1 MQNLKRVW
9 LASLGLASA
18 VALTACVDDDPI
30 GGYLRDLPY
39 FPTEDAKAKTAVGDA
54 AEDPEGEYVC
64 TTQRF
69 SETGQFD
76 KIVAYAANSES
87 LWPGAIVGGDSVVS
101 GLFRQEVLPRAPL
114 TISIGL
120 ENLAGS
126 KSATMKSPSLSASR
140 EAVGKILSSELSGST
155 PAMIDF
161 QMEQVHS
168 AEQLSLAL
176 DASVDWGTGE
186 VEVGFDFNKQEVKS
200 RYLVKYVQSYYT
212 LDVDEPVS
220 GSAFFA
226 SSLGLDTVKE
236 RFNQTNIP
244 LYVSS
249 ITYGR
254 MVIFTL
260 ESNQSSEEIGAALS
274 AAFSTGVTNV
284 DIEISAEHKQLL
296 ETSTIHAVVIGG
308 NGGHATEAVY
318 GIEGIKQFI
327 SQGGNYSKES
337 PGAPIAYKLKHLGDN
352 TPARMSLTTEYD
364 AKSCVRVTSTY
375 AVRLKNFRIA
385 NAGNED
391 SLEIYGSCW
400 INAGGQLTTLWNKGS
415 GSWVEIAQGNFFPSG
430 SGSNLGE
437 AIISITPE
445 IGEEIWFGCNLG
457 EHDGFMDNDESFN
470 GSRALP
476 YGTSGWGGE
485 QLVSIVGGNGYH
497 VDATFVMEPVYQ

>member
-186 VEVGFDFNKQEVKS
+186 VEVGFDFN
-200 RYLVKYVQSYYT
+200 
-212 LDVDEPVS
+212 
-220 GSAFFA
+220 
-226 SSLGLDTVKE
+226 
-236 RFNQTNIP
+236 
-244 LYVSS
+244 
-249 ITYGR
+249 
-254 MVIFTL
+254 
-260 ESNQSSEEIGAALS
+260 
-274 AAFSTGVTNV
+274 
-284 DIEISAEHKQLL
+284 
-296 ETSTIHAVVIGG
+296 
-308 NGGHATEAVY
+308 
-318 GIEGIKQFI
+318 
-327 SQGGNYSKES
+327 
-337 PGAPIAYKLKHLGDN
+337 
-352 TPARMSLTTEYD
+352 AR
-364 AKSCVRVTSTY
+364 R
-375 AVRLKNFRIA
+375 R
-385 NAGNED
+385 
-391 SLEIYGSCW
+391 
-400 INAGGQLTTLWNKGS
+400 
-415 GSWVEIAQGNFFPSG
+415 
-430 SGSNLGE
+430 
-437 AIISITPE
+437 
-445 IGEEIWFGCNLG
+445 
-457 EHDGFMDNDESFN
+457 
-470 GSRALP
+470 
-476 YGTSGWGGE
+476 
-485 QLVSIVGGNGYH
+485 
-497 VDATFVMEPVYQ
+497 